1 MAASSS
7 PQTHSP
13 AWYIQAAGRV
23 WGPYP
28 YSRMADFVGEGRLS
42 PSSMV
47 GAQPGGPFGAAERR
61 RELLDLFAPAMPGAV
76 ASAPER
82 AAPERAEPERVE
94 PHQAEPQ
101 RPQPGAAVH
110 ASAESNAET
119 DWFAEPTP
127 QPAPQSPAANLAM
140 VPARAMVVW
149 ADLASLTPV
158 RFEAVL
164 AAYGP
169 YSAIRPGLWLV
180 QARMSPSAL
189 RNALSRRLRTEDA
202 LLVLQAPLE
211 HVAWFNLAP
220 TAERDLRHLWG
231 SPAG

>member
-1 MAASSS
+1 MAASPSQ
-7 PQTHSP
+7 QTHSP

-28 YSRMADFVGEGRLS
+28 HSRMAEFVGEGRLS
-42 PSSMV
+42 PGSLV

-61 RELLDLFAPAMPGAV
+61 RELLDLFAPAMPGTVAP
-76 ASAPER
+76 ASAPQ
-82 AAPERAEPERVE
+82 RAEPIRTPV
-94 PHQAEPQ
+94 QAERPRPVAPAPTPPTADADGFDDPVAQ
-101 RPQPGAAVH
+101 PRPQA
-110 ASAESNAET
+110 
-119 DWFAEPTP
+119 
-127 QPAPQSPAANLAM
+127 PAASQAT

-169 YSAIRPGLWLV
+169 YTSIRPGLWLV

-202 LLVLQAPLE
+202 LLVMQAPLE
-211 HVAWFNLAP
+211 QVAWFNLAP

-231 SPAG
+231 GAAG

>member
-1 MAASSS
+1 MVAPSSH
-7 PQTHSP
+7 QTHSP

-28 YSRMADFVGEGRLS
+28 YSRMAEFVGEGRLS
-42 PSSMV
+42 PGSLV
-47 GAQPGGPFGAAERR
+47 GAHPGGPFGAAEFR
-61 RELLDLFAPAMPGAV
+61 RELLDLFAPAMPGA
-76 ASAPER
+76 ASPSPQAAEPKREEPRQAAAQRPEPSPAI
-82 AAPERAEPERVE
+82 AAPTESVAEIDV
-94 PHQAEPQ
+94 
-101 RPQPGAAVH
+101 
-110 ASAESNAET
+110 
-119 DWFAEPTP
+119 FADP
-127 QPAPQSPAANLAM
+127 PAPAALQPVAASTSM

-169 YSAIRPGLWLV
+169 YASIRPGLWLV

-211 HVAWFNLAP
+211 QVAWFNLAP

>member
-1 MAASSS
+1 MAASPSQ
-7 PQTHSP
+7 QTHSP

-28 YSRMADFVGEGRLS
+28 HTRMAEFVSEGRLS
-42 PSSMV
+42 PSSLV

-61 RELLDLFAPAMPGAV
+61 RELLDLFAPAMPEAAAPGLQRPDPIREPARPAERQRPESSSAV
-76 ASAPER
+76 AAP
-82 AAPERAEPERVE
+82 PEPI
-94 PHQAEPQ
+94 
-101 RPQPGAAVH
+101 
-110 ASAESNAET
+110 AET
-119 DWFAEPTP
+119 DWFAELAT
-127 QPAPQSPAANLAM
+127 QPALQSPIANAST
-140 VPARAMVVW
+140 VPPRAMVVW

-169 YSAIRPGLWLV
+169 YTAIRPGLWLV

-202 LLVLQAPLE
+202 LLVMQAPLE

-231 SPAG
+231 NSAG